1 MSQNEYVYLNSGGG
15 GASPLSAPLITTA
28 HDISLTTQSSKDQP
42 QNSQNNFFKNCDKS
56 ICFYTITIF
65 VMIAILVI
73 IVSVM
78 ASQCSAV

>member
-15 GASPLSAPLITTA
+15 GVSPLPAPLITTA
-28 HDISLTTQSSKDQP
+28 QDKSPTTQSPKDQP

-65 VMIAILVI
+65 IMVAILAI
-73 IVSVM
+73 TVSVM
-78 ASQCSAV
+78 ASQCK

>member
-15 GASPLSAPLITTA
+15 GASSLSAPLITTA
-28 HDISLTTQSSKDQP
+28 QDISKTQSPKDQP
-42 QNSQNNFFKNCDKS
+42 QNSQNNFFENCDKS

-73 IVSVM
+73 TVSVM

>member
-15 GASPLSAPLITTA
+15 GASPLSAPFITTA
-28 HDISLTTQSSKDQP
+28 HDISPKTQSPKDQP

-65 VMIAILVI
+65 IMVAILAI
-73 IVSVM
+73 TVSVM
-78 ASQCSAV
+78 ASQCK